1 MYLPAKEM
9 VVPYGVLHAS
19 IGSQIEPITVVRLG
33 AVSKRWTISALGEFH
48 PTGVF
53 ILRENRPS
61 VRGME
66 DDIRSLIETL
76 RVEVLPEID
85 SN

>member
-1 MYLPAKEM
+1 M
-9 VVPYGVLHAS
+9 S
-19 IGSQIEPITVVRLG
+19 
-33 AVSKRWTISALGEFH
+33 
-48 PTGVF
+48 F
-53 ILRENRPS
+53 IPLECSSWEKNRPS

>member
-33 AVSKRWTISALGEFH
+33 AVSKRWTISALGEFD

-53 ILRENRPS
+53 ILGENRPS